1 MRTIAELV
9 KAAILEAWGCGLSG
23 EDVVAFTLSKT
34 GAPAQLVDRI
44 LTEMYSSMMRD

>member
-1 MRTIAELV
+1 MTSIAELV

-23 EDVVAFTLSKT
+23 EDVVAFALSKT

-44 LTEMYSSMMRD
+44 LTDMYSMMKD